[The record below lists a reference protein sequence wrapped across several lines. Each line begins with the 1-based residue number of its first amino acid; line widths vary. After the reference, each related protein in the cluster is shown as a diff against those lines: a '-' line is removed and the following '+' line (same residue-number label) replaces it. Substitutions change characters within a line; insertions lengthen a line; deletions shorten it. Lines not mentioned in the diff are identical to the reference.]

1 MVKIGHARS
10 SETKSKNGVAGD
22 QTGNEVSV
30 SDWYS
35 APWLAVFRPTNK
47 IIAERIALFVE
58 RACANDNIGYSQND
72 RLSLY
77 YACAVAGGHVEYISQ
92 GVNCD
97 CSSLVACACI
107 SAGLVVNPSM
117 TTADEESILMGTNAF
132 EKLSQRQYIQSYD
145 FLKRGDILWKN
156 GHTAVVLNNG
166 DKTKD
171 NIQEPKVIN
180 TSYQCS
186 YKDYDIAGSYTT
198 NTECNM
204 REFPSLDGSVI
215 AVLGKGTKVRN
226 YGYYN
231 IDSRNIKWLFVE
243 YKLNDYIYQGYIS
256 EKVLNKNE

>member
-22 QTGNEVSV
+22 QTGNEVSITE
-30 SDWYS
+30 WYN
-35 APWLAVFRPTNK
+35 APWLAVYRPTNK

-58 RACANDNIGYSQND
+58 KACANDNIGYSQND

-77 YACAVAGGHVEYISQ
+77 HACLVAEFHVEYINR

-107 SAGLVVNPSM
+107 NAGLAVSPDM
-117 TTADEESILMGTNAF
+117 TTAVEESVLMSTNTF
-132 EKLSQRQYIQSYD
+132 EKLTQRQYIQSYD
-145 FLKRGDILWKN
+145 YLKRGDILWKN

-166 DKTKD
+166 DKATIKETKVV
-171 NIQEPKVIN
+171 NSNYP
-180 TSYQCS
+180 CS
-186 YKDYDIAGSYTT
+186 YKDYEVAGSYIT

-204 REFPSLDGSVI
+204 RQFPSLDG
-215 AVLGKGTKVRN
+215 AVMAILGKGTKVRN

-231 IDSRNIKWLFVE
+231 VDSRNIKWLFIE
-243 YKLNDYIYQGYIS
+243 YKLNDHIYLGYVS
-256 EKVLNKNE
+256 EKVLKKNE

>member
-22 QTGNEVSV
+22 QTRNEVSIT
-30 SDWYS
+30 DWYN

-47 IIAERIALFVE
+47 IIAESIALFVE
-58 RACANDNIGYSQND
+58 KACTNDNIGYSQND

-77 YACAVAGGHVEYISQ
+77 HAYVVSSGHVEYIAKP
-92 GVNCD
+92 VNCD

-107 SAGLVVNPSM
+107 NAGLAVSPSM
-117 TTADEESILMGTNAF
+117 CTADEESILMKTNAF

-145 FLKRGDILWKN
+145 YLKRGDILWKN

-166 DKTKD
+166 DKA
-171 NIQEPKVIN
+171 NIQETNVIN
-180 TSYQCS
+180 SNYPCS
-186 YKDYDIAGSYTT
+186 YKDYDIAGSYST

-204 REFPSLDGSVI
+204 REFPSIDGKVI
-215 AVLGKGTKVRN
+215 AILDKGTKVRN

-231 IDSRNIKWLFVE
+231 VDSRNVKWLFVQL
-243 YKLNDYIYQGYIS
+243 KMNDYIYQGYVS
-256 EKVLNKNE
+256 EKVLIKNE

>member
-30 SDWYS
+30 TDWYN

-58 RACANDNIGYSQND
+58 KACANDNIGYSQND

-77 YACAVAGGHVEYISQ
+77 YACAVAGGHVEYINQ

-107 SAGLVVNPSM
+107 SAGLVVNPDM
-117 TTADEESILMGTNAF
+117 TTAIEESVLMSTNAF
-132 EKLSQRQYIQSYD
+132 KKLSQRQYIQSYD
-145 FLKRGDILWKN
+145 YLKRGDILWKN
-156 GHTAVVLNNG
+156 GHTAVVLNDG
-166 DKTKD
+166 DKAIDTIKD
-171 NIQEPKVIN
+171 TGVIN
-180 TSYQCS
+180 SNYPCS
-186 YKDYDIAGSYTT
+186 YKDCEIAGSYTT

-204 REFPSLDGSVI
+204 REFPSLDGTVI
-215 AVLGKGTKVRN
+215 AILGKGAKVRN
-226 YGYYN
+226 NGYYN
-231 IDSRNIKWLFVE
+231 VDSRNVKWLFVE
-243 YKLNDYIYQGYIS
+243 YKLYGYIYQGYMS
-256 EKVLNKNE
+256 EKVLNKND

>member
-22 QTGNEVSV
+22 QTGNEVSIT
-30 SDWYS
+30 DWYNAS
-35 APWLAVFRPTNK
+35 WLAVFRPKNK
-47 IIAERIALFVE
+47 IIADKIASFVE
-58 RACANDNIGYSQND
+58 KACTNDNIGYSQND

-77 YACAVAGGHVEYISQ
+77 YACAVAGGHVEYITQ

-117 TTADEESILMGTNAF
+117 STADEETILMSTNAF
-132 EKLSQRQYIQSYD
+132 DKLSQRQYIQSYD
-145 FLKRGDILWKN
+145 YLKRGDILWKN

-166 DKTKD
+166 DKATNNVQKT
-171 NIQEPKVIN
+171 KVIN
-180 TSYQCS
+180 SDYPCS

-198 NTECNM
+198 NIKCNM
-204 REFPSLDGSVI
+204 RKFPSLDGDVI
-215 AVLGKGTKVRN
+215 AVLDKGVKVLN

-243 YKLNDYIYQGYIS
+243 LKMNDYIYQGYIS
-256 EKVLNKNE
+256 EKVVTKNE